1 MRFAKTY
8 KELYANGTIIKV
20 YKDNNAISSYY
31 TCLSYNKIPINS
43 NTNIVFQG
51 VNEIVLC
58 MSEQWVIYDP
68 SNEGRNK
75 TILSYVLLVKKE
87 DKFRVVDT
95 YFLCGKTLKNYVSKK
110 YCVTF

>member
-1 MRFAKTY
+1 
-8 KELYANGTIIKV
+8 
-20 YKDNNAISSYY
+20 
-31 TCLSYNKIPINS
+31 
-43 NTNIVFQG
+43 
-51 VNEIVLC
+51 

-87 DKFRVVDT
+87 DKFRIVDT
-95 YFLCGKTLKNYVSKK
+95 YFLCGKTLKNYVTKK